1 MFNWIYSPLY
11 LISQFLGWIKSP
23 RQSVLFPQIFISNS
37 IDKYVAIKL
46 FKWPKPPLRKTMSK
60 KCLNRTDDKTQ
71 PARIRSSLVHLWP
84 WHDHGV
90 HCLQITSLSRVWW
103 RALPKC
109 CSFACNCVQCKVCR
123 VCSVLKVECSS
134 GCSSLL
140 HLQSWSALSHIQAFQ
155 NISHEFPMNFHSEMV
170 IKYFP
175 SKIWVLTF
183 SENVFANWIALAGFS
198 YAPLD
203 VWQLQKVH
211 HTEYIIIST
220 DWSAQRKVFFKKFLQ
235 WNELQLRDR
244 VLLLSRGAPTSLSPQ
259 LNWHSP
265 KKIECRKN

>member
-1 MFNWIYSPLY
+1 M
-11 LISQFLGWIKSP
+11 Q
-23 RQSVLFPQIFISNS
+23 
-37 IDKYVAIKL
+37 
-46 FKWPKPPLRKTMSK
+46 
-60 KCLNRTDDKTQ
+60 
-71 PARIRSSLVHLWP
+71 LWP
-84 WHDHGV
+84 WHNHGV
-90 HCLQITSLSRVWW
+90 HCLEITSLSRVWC

-109 CSFACNCVQCKVCR
+109 CSFACNCVQCKVCSL
-123 VCSVLKVECSS
+123 CSVLKVECSS
-134 GCSSLL
+134 GCSGLL

-211 HTEYIIIST
+211 HTEYIIISI
-220 DWSAQRKVFFKKFLQ
+220 DWSAQWKGFFWKVFAVKWIAVAWQGSPPQQGSSNFIVSTI
-235 WNELQLRDR
+235 ELAFAKEDWVQEKLKE
-244 VLLLSRGAPTSLSPQ
+244 LSL
-259 LNWHSP
+259 
-265 KKIECRKN
+265 